1 MPGFSYNL
9 FNMNKVL
16 IVEASESDRRLMA
29 GLLVKSGY
37 EPIAVE
43 SMEAAKEEVMKLP
56 PGAVIVAGL
65 RFSGGTARELVNWL
79 KTENKNFPVIAIVE
93 RLGDTD
99 ATDVMEDHGAVAVVQ
114 RAAIDKRLPELMKKY
129 VRDVED
135 VIFAKGGLIHRQSKE
150 FCEIERTIRQ
160 IAATDVNVVIVGE
173 SGMGKEMIALEIY
186 RQSNRFGNALKELE
200 AGSAALVGKDN
211 PESGRSKTYNRI
223 KGYFNDTNGGTII
236 IKNVHLLDFEK
247 QSVLLHILSE
257 EHPDVRVICTA
268 EPELLEMVREKT
280 FRPTLFYYLR
290 QLDIN
295 VPPLR
300 HLKEDIPIIAD
311 YYLQGYAT
319 DKGEPPKRLS
329 ASAIKLL
336 RQHSWP
342 GNIRELKV
350 AVLLAAQNVKG
361 PVINANDLTICQAT
375 PIMKETLLLRDENE
389 ERRRIEDAMIQAQGN
404 KTLAAKLLGIDR
416 KTLFYKLKNYGM
428 S

>member
-1 MPGFSYNL
+1 
-9 FNMNKVL
+9 MNKVL
-16 IVEASESDRRLMA
+16 IVDASESQRRLMSA
-29 GLLVKSGY
+29 LLSKVGY

-43 SMEAAKEEVMKLP
+43 NMEAAKDAVAKLP
-56 PGAVIVAGL
+56 PGAAIVAGL
-65 RFSGGTARELVNWL
+65 RFSGGTAKELVNWL
-79 KTENKNFPVIAIVE
+79 KAEKKDFPVIAIVE

-99 ATDVMEDHGAVAVVQ
+99 ATDVMEDHGAVSVVQ
-114 RAAIDKRLPELMKKY
+114 RPAIDKRLPELMKKY
-129 VRDVED
+129 VRDVDD

-150 FCEIERTIRQ
+150 FCEIEKAIRQ
-160 IAATDVNVVIVGE
+160 IASTDVNVVIIGE

-186 RQSNRFGNALKELE
+186 RLSNRSGNSLMEIE

-223 KGYFNDTNGGTII
+223 KGYFNDTKGGTLI
-236 IKNVHLLDFEK
+236 IKNIHLLDIEK

-280 FRPTLFYYLR
+280 FRPTLFYELR

-295 VPPLR
+295 VRPLR

-311 YYLQGYAT
+311 YFLQNYAEE
-319 DKGEPPKRLS
+319 KGVPPKRLS
-329 ASAIKLL
+329 ASAVKLL
-336 RQHSWP
+336 KQHSWP

-350 AVLLAAQNVKG
+350 AILLAVQNLDG
-361 PVINANDLTICQAT
+361 SVINADDLTICHAT

-389 ERRRIEDAMIQAQGN
+389 ERRRIEDAMSQAQGV
-404 KTLAAKLLGIDR
+404 KAQAAKLLGIDR
-416 KTLFYKLKNYGM
+416 KTLSYKLKNYGM
-428 S
+428 G

>member
-1 MPGFSYNL
+1 
-9 FNMNKVL
+9 MNKIL
-16 IVEASESDRRLMA
+16 IVDASESDRRLMS
-29 GLLVKSGY
+29 GLLVKHGY
-37 EPIAVE
+37 EPIAVGT
-43 SMEAAKEEVMKLP
+43 MEAAKDAVTKLP
-56 PGAVIVAGL
+56 PGAAIVAGL
-65 RFSGGTARELVNWL
+65 RFSGGTAKELVNCL
-79 KTENKNFPVIAIVE
+79 KAEKKDFPVVAIVE

-99 ATDVMEDHGAVAVVQ
+99 AMDVMEDHGAVSVVQ
-114 RAAIDKRLPELMKKY
+114 RPAIDKRLPELMKKY
-129 VRDVED
+129 VRDVDD

-150 FCEIERTIRQ
+150 FCEIEKAIRQ
-160 IAATDVNVVIVGE
+160 IASTDVNVVIIGE

-186 RQSNRFGNALKELE
+186 RLSNRSGNSLMEIE

-223 KGYFNDTNGGTII
+223 KGYFNDTKGGTLI
-236 IKNVHLLDFEK
+236 IKNIHLLDIEK
-247 QSVLLHILSE
+247 QSVLLHILSA

-268 EPELLEMVREKT
+268 EPELLEMVREKS

-290 QLDIN
+290 QLDIK

-319 DKGEPPKRLS
+319 DKGETPKRMS

-350 AVLLAAQNVKG
+350 AVLLAAQNVEG
-361 PVINANDLTICQAT
+361 SVINADDLTICQAT

-389 ERRRIEDAMIQAQGN
+389 ERRRIEDAMSQAQGV
-404 KTLAAKLLGIDR
+404 KAQAAKLLGIDR
-416 KTLFYKLKNYGM
+416 KTLSYKLKNYGM
-428 S
+428 G